1 MKKGLIAVVFVGLL
15 SLLLFYLLRPNRNV
29 EFYEGSSEELL
40 KEMMAD
46 SSVVSVY
53 DESGKLIHSKRDTAS
68 ESVELVNS
76 PLNGDVFY
84 RLVKGEDRGYVK
96 KEVFK
101 YDYRKEDF
109 SVSFNNDTA
118 STSVPFEAF
127 VYLNPTDINNA
138 SVSIKN
144 EEGYTVKREEGKYG
158 VRYLYRAKAPKK
170 GINTFE
176 AKVMLDGQLHPI
188 QFNYIVK

>member
-1 MKKGLIAVVFVGLL
+1 MKKVLIAIVFVGLL

-46 SSVVSVY
+46 TSVVKAY
-53 DESGKLIHSKRDTAS
+53 DENGKLIFTRRDTVS

-84 RLVKGEDRGYVK
+84 RLAKGEDAGYQK

-101 YDYRKEDF
+101 YEYRKEDF
-109 SVSFNNDTA
+109 FVSFNNDTA
-118 STSVPFEAF
+118 SASVPFEASI
-127 VYLNPTDINNA
+127 YLNPTDIKNA
-138 SVSIKN
+138 SVSIKH
-144 EEGYTVKREEGKYG
+144 EEAYTVKREEGEYG

-170 GINTFE
+170 GVNTFE
-176 AKVMLDGQLHPI
+176 PKVMLDGQVYPI
-188 QFNYIVK
+188 QFNYFVK